1 MCQNSTRAK
10 SQTSKSRS
18 PCKRISTSPW
28 SLEREDS
35 CAFGF
40 ETFRFGDTFGFRVA
54 IILLS
59 LSLATPGSKMS
70 QQTAKFQLLQY
81 K

>member
-1 MCQNSTRAK
+1 M
-10 SQTSKSRS
+10 QTYLL
-18 PCKRISTSPW
+18 ILPW

-35 CAFGF
+35 RACGF

-59 LSLATPGSKMS
+59 LSLETPGSKIS